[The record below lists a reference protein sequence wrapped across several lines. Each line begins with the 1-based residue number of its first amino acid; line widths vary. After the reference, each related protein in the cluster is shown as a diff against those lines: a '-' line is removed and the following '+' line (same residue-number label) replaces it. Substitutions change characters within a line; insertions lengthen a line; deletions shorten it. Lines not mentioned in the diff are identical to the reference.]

1 MTLFEL
7 FRGYIY
13 NQDNSFSILLMNL
26 FKQRYISSVKRC
38 YYLNKFIS
46 SAFFYEHYVYV
57 DNTFKEVKKK
67 NQKKKN
73 THCTISHVIARLTIF
88 TYAFCHMRVEN
99 LMKESG
105 LHYSVFKLCSYFQT
119 QSFFM
124 KLKSVQWLC
133 YCYGKSFGLLNVK
146 SRNRLLF
153 LALFCLISCNSSN
166 FIHNT
171 AKLLIG
177 ASFV

>member
-105 LHYSVFKLCSYFQT
+105 LHYSVF
-119 QSFFM
+119 
-124 KLKSVQWLC
+124 
-133 YCYGKSFGLLNVK
+133 
-146 SRNRLLF
+146 LF
-153 LALFCLISCNSSN
+153 LDPVIFYETKISSVVVLLLWKKFWSFKCKKSKQTLVSRFILPYFLQLI
-166 FIHNT
+166 
-171 AKLLIG
+171 
-177 ASFV
+177 